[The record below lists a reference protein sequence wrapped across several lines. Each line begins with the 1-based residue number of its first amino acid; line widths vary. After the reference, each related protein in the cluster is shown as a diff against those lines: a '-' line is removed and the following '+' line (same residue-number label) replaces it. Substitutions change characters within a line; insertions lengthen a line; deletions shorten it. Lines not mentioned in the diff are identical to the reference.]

1 MKKSYINQA
10 EEVNSK
16 MIMNPTVI
24 VQGAVQYADYYAYGE
39 INVLYPS
46 IWHGTLWAVEY
57 IVDSNKVISER
68 CCGGVMIYTSEQG
81 KYPKIPHE
89 IILDFFNNFM
99 KDPESSIGDI
109 NTIDLEK
116 ELSARNIPISV
127 LSGENKKEKNEEE
140 VKVQNSNYMDFNN
153 NKKEYDNRKRH
164 NLNKKIDYIITQMDV
179 LFRILQDISS
189 NQILIQ
195 SAPVDSPS
203 NNTMLLSDVDN
214 TITPAEIKGYTDS
227 DMITI
232 NRANASET
240 PLKSTK
246 NEIINELNLYSI
258 NPDYVGAQL
267 IIQLCIMAP
276 IHGIT
281 TDSDYDYMC
290 KTVYPKDIN
299 YAKRNFTFI
308 RKKINQYNSSIK
320 FNNNKEMLDHF
331 IELCY

>member
-1 MKKSYINQA
+1 MKKSYINQV
-10 EEVNSK
+10 EEVNNK

-24 VQGAVQYADYYAYGE
+24 VQGTVQYLDYAYGE
-39 INVLYPS
+39 INVRYSS
-46 IWHGTLWAVEY
+46 IWYGTLWVVEY
-57 IVDSNKVISER
+57 IVDNNKVISER
-68 CCGGVMIYTSEQG
+68 CCGGAMIYTSEQD

-99 KDPESSIGDI
+99 KDPESSLEDT

-116 ELSARNIPISV
+116 ELSARNIPINV
-127 LSGENKKEKNEEE
+127 LSGENKKEKNKE
-140 VKVQNSNYMDFNN
+140 VKMQNNNYIDFIN
-153 NKKEYDNRKRH
+153 NKKEYDNSKRH
-164 NLNKKIDYIITQMDV
+164 GLNKKIDYIITQMDV

-195 SAPVDSPS
+195 STPADSPS

-214 TITPAEIKGYTDS
+214 TITPAEIKRYTDS

-267 IIQLCIMAP
+267 IIQLCTMAP

-281 TDSDYDYMC
+281 TDSDYDYIC
-290 KTVYPKDIN
+290 KTLCPKDSN

-308 RKKINQYNSSIK
+308 RKKINQYNLSIK

-331 IELCY
+331 IKLCY